1 MYLIS
6 FFTRLL
12 LLSSADQGFHID
24 ILDMA
29 SAFKFEVQRHRL
41 TNEKGS
47 EADDEE
53 VTVSIVA
60 DLQEEQDKESEGIM
74 NQLQEKVG

>member
-1 MYLIS
+1 
-6 FFTRLL
+6 
-12 LLSSADQGFHID
+12 
-24 ILDMA
+24 MA
-29 SAFKFEVQRHRL
+29 SAFKFEVRRHRL